1 MSAPDNKAERLAGR
15 IEEKR
20 EEHLK
25 RSAPYR
31 IIWVV
36 AAVLVIAAGLIMIV
50 LPGPAVIVIP
60 IGLAMLSLEFV
71 WAARLTRLALKGGAE
86 AEDAIQKAIP
96 HRRLWWVAAALAVAA
111 VTAVAAILIL

>member
-1 MSAPDNKAERLAGR
+1 MTDPDNKATRLAGS

-25 RSAPYR
+25 RSVPYR

-36 AAVLVIAAGLIMIV
+36 AAVIVIAAGLVMIV
-50 LPGPAVIVIP
+50 LPGPAMIVIP
-60 IGLAMLSLEFV
+60 VGLAMLSLEFA

-86 AEDAIQKAIP
+86 AGDAIQRAIP
-96 HRRLWWVAAALAVAA
+96 NRRLWWAAAALGVLAVA
-111 VTAVAAILIL
+111 AVAAILIL

>member
-1 MSAPDNKAERLAGR
+1 MTDPDERAERFAGR

-20 EEHLK
+20 KKHLR

-36 AAVLVIAAGLIMIV
+36 AALVVIAAGLVMIV
-50 LPGPAVIVIP
+50 LPGPAMIVIP
-60 IGLAMLSLEFV
+60 VGLAMLSLEFA

-86 AEDAIQKAIP
+86 AGDAIHKAIP
-96 HRRLWWVAAALAVAA
+96 NRRLWWAAAAFAVAA
-111 VTAVAAILIL
+111 VAAVAAILIL

>member
-1 MSAPDNKAERLAGR
+1 MTDADEKAERLAGR

-20 EEHLK
+20 DRHLQ

-36 AAVLVIAAGLIMIV
+36 AALIVIAAGLVMIV

-60 IGLAMLSLEFV
+60 VGLAMLSLEFA
-71 WAARLTRLALKGGAE
+71 WAARLTRLALKGGVE
-86 AEDAIQKAIP
+86 AEDAIQRAIP
-96 HRRLWWVAAALAVAA
+96 NRRLWWAAAALAVAA
-111 VTAVAAILIL
+111 VAAVATILIL